1 MTAPLV
7 VCRLGAA
14 TLTGVIPS
22 LLMMLRKAW
31 GSGSKLTSISK
42 INNTNENYMYI
53 GNIYPHIN
61 ISELIISLTS
71 YQKYQDDSI
80 LVHKKLFIADLV
92 ILKQSECMQGFQNY
106 FRSDSTIF
114 RA

>member
-22 LLMMLRKAW
+22 LLMMLRRAW

-53 GNIYPHIN
+53 GNIYPN
-61 ISELIISLTS
+61 IDISILIISLTS
-71 YQKYQDDSI
+71 YQMYQDDSI
-80 LVHKKLFIADLV
+80 LVYKKLFIADLV

-106 FRSDSTIF
+106 FRGDSTIY

>member
-7 VCRLGAA
+7 VCRLGAT

-22 LLMMLRKAW
+22 LLMMLRRAW

-61 ISELIISLTS
+61 ISILIISITS
-71 YQKYQDDSI
+71 YQIYQDDSI
-80 LVHKKLFIADLV
+80 LVYKKLFIADLV
-92 ILKQSECMQGFQNY
+92 ILKQSK
-106 FRSDSTIF
+106 
-114 RA
+114 